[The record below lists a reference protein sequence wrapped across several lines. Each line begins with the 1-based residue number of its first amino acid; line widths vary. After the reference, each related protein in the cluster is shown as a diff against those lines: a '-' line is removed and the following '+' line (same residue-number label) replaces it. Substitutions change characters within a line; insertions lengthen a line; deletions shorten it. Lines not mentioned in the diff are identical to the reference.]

1 MTAEIVMLAVGL
13 VVGLAVGGVAVW
25 LILKGKI
32 KGIGLGNTQI
42 RAGFSTL
49 SEHSLR
55 KIS

>member
-32 KGIGLGNTQI
+32 QAAADKGKGRG
-42 RAGFSTL
+42 
-49 SEHSLR
+49 
-55 KIS
+55 